1 MNSRE
6 RVIAA
11 MRREDVDY
19 VPLSTFFSESQVEPG
34 KYRDWQRQDPY
45 GEQAL
50 RFQVMELG
58 IDPVIPLDV
67 PVGQHPEVS
76 FRVWE
81 TPGKPHPILHKR
93 VETPAG
99 PLTAAVRRTP
109 DWPHG
114 MDVPLLSD
122 FNVSRFVKPWL
133 ENMDD
138 VERWAYLHM
147 PPGKREVE
155 VFKERM
161 AKARVLA
168 QRLGLATMVTIGM
181 GLTAAFLLFG
191 VRSIRLSVKHP
202 EVIESFLE
210 VEHETTMRQLKVAL
224 ENVDIVRRN
233 GFYETT
239 DFWSPRQLQNF
250 LEERLRDEAEQV
262 RSADRVCCY
271 TVCTGVMPILDY
283 LAELPFDAYEGIEP
297 ALGNQDM
304 RIVAQKLG
312 SKKCI
317 WGGVSAPVHIGL
329 GNPETVRK
337 AVQNAFQIFGWRGF
351 ILHAVPSIRE
361 QWPWE
366 NVSAR

>member
-81 TPGKPHPILHKR
+81 APGKPHPILHKR
-93 VETPAG
+93 VETSAG

-114 MDVPLLSD
+114 MDVPLMSD

-202 EVIESFLE
+202 EVIEL
-210 VEHETTMRQLKVAL
+210 
-224 ENVDIVRRN
+224 
-233 GFYETT
+233 
-239 DFWSPRQLQNF
+239 
-250 LEERLRDEAEQV
+250 
-262 RSADRVCCY
+262 
-271 TVCTGVMPILDY
+271 
-283 LAELPFDAYEGIEP
+283 
-297 ALGNQDM
+297 LG
-304 RIVAQKLG
+304 G
-312 SKKCI
+312 
-317 WGGVSAPVHIGL
+317 
-329 GNPETVRK
+329 
-337 AVQNAFQIFGWRGF
+337 
-351 ILHAVPSIRE
+351 
-361 QWPWE
+361 
-366 NVSAR
+366 